1 MPSLRRVRLIAG
13 PDDETEEIISG
24 VEDMQFEFGVD
35 TDNNAT
41 VEYYVVPGTA
51 LPAGARI
58 VAVRVYLR
66 VRSEEPDFTFE
77 DTRSYNYAG
86 VNYTPDSTGD
96 ANRYRRLL
104 VSKTIQLRN
113 TRYDE

>member
-1 MPSLRRVRLIAG
+1 
-13 PDDETEEIISG
+13 
-24 VEDMQFEFGVD
+24 MQFQFGVD
-35 TDNNAT
+35 TDDNAT

-51 LPAGARI
+51 LPAGAR
-58 VAVRVYLR
+58 VVSVRVWLR

-77 DTRSYNYAG
+77 DARTYAYAG
-86 VNYTPDSTGD
+86 VNYTPDATNA

-113 TRYDE
+113 TRYDQ